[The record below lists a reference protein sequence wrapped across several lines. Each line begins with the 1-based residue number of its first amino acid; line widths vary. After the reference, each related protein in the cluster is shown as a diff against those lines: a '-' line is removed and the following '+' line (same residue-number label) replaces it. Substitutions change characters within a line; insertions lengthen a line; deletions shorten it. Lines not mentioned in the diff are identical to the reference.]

1 MFYLE
6 EDTIVQSYQLGPQ
19 PVIGPPTILN
29 SIAFL
34 GAQVRSFCTNGSA
47 AILQFSHVTQ
57 LPTIMVTLPPQACP
71 THPALVIYPYGHAA
85 YMPVMSQPP
94 IVRVFGTSL
103 PCSAY
108 MTERTTTIPMESLT
122 RWCVGVCT
130 IITRRR

>member
-103 PCSAY
+103 PCFSVHDRANNND
-108 MTERTTTIPMESLT
+108 TNGVSHSL
-122 RWCVGVCT
+122 VCG
-130 IITRRR
+130 RVHNYHS